1 MYSLESGV
9 YLNTFA
15 DVRVGTTPPEAF
27 MYPGHRPLE
36 VNARTPRKRPTVT
49 VCVPVYNGEQYLKAA
64 LDSILKQTYRDFELY
79 ILDNRSTDRTPQIAR
94 SYKDPRVR
102 YLRNAKNL
110 GSLGNWNR
118 CPRTGS
124 GAYVAIYHADDVYEP
139 TILAREVAILDQHDD
154 VCCVFTNSTS
164 IEGKGRVIGQ
174 GKQPPHLI
182 DRPLRFPEVY
192 RFMLETFRSPYTAP
206 TCIARRSAYRKAGS
220 YSTNTTQ
227 AGDVD
232 MYLRLTAVGGAYLI
246 SDRLLRYRHSDGQA
260 SIRYSTNYVKPNQL
274 FKVIDKNRRFMKEPI
289 PAHIWHIYEAYRD
302 WDYTVCA
309 INILAKPGCKRPA
322 RREARAYLRRSF
334 TVRRVLRCYR
344 EPLLIGITLSMLL
357 AAHTG
362 WGSKLAKRVNDVR
375 GFRLRR
381 SLFYGLYRLAGLGSP
396 PFGCS
401 ACRLLRC
408 LRWCGFWVCLCISV
422 SEYHGRAA
430 AHDER

>member
-1 MYSLESGV
+1 MSGK
-9 YLNTFA
+9 
-15 DVRVGTTPPEAF
+15 RGVGR
-27 MYPGHRPLE
+27 G
-36 VNARTPRKRPTVT
+36 PRVT

-64 LDSILKQTYRDFELY
+64 LDSILRQTYKDFELY
-79 ILDNRSTDRTPQIAR
+79 ILDNRSTDRTPEIAR
-94 SYKDPRVR
+94 SYKNPRVR

-118 CPRTGS
+118 CTRTGS

-139 TILAREVAILDQHDD
+139 TILAREVEILEQHKD

-164 IEGKGRVIGQ
+164 IDGKGRVIGQ

-192 RFMLETFRSPYTAP
+192 RYMLETFRSPYTAP
-206 TCIARRSAYRKAGS
+206 TCIARRTAYRKTAP
-220 YSTNTTQ
+220 YSTSTTQ

-274 FKVIDKNRRFMKEPI
+274 FKVIDKNRRLMKEPV
-289 PAHIWHIYEAYRD
+289 PKRIWRIYEAYRD

-309 INILAKPGCKRPA
+309 INILAKPDRKRA
-322 RREARAYLRRSF
+322 ERRQARAYLRRSL
-334 TVRRVLRCYR
+334 TLRRVLRCYR
-344 EPLLIGITLSMLL
+344 EPLLICITLAMLT

-362 WGSKLAKRVNDVR
+362 WGGKLAKRINDVR
-375 GFRLRR
+375 WKRH
-381 SLFYGLYRLAGLGSP
+381 LAQ
-396 PFGCS
+396 
-401 ACRLLRC
+401 
-408 LRWCGFWVCLCISV
+408 
-422 SEYHGRAA
+422 
-430 AHDER
+430 